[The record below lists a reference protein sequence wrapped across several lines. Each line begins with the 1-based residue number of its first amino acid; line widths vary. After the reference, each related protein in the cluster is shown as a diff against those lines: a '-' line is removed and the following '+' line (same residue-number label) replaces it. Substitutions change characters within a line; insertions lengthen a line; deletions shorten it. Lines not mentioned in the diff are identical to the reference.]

1 MGLLADSA
9 SKPCD
14 RLDDLSLAE
23 TLVVAAKHINI
34 HRLQRIVIQR
44 FLAER
49 KDHSGGAVFGA
60 HSHRTLHVK
69 NRQWIVQIKESF
81 QRLRIAGTN
90 HADRIA
96 EHVQEIREIPH
107 TLFHRLR
114 IAASHGEHRQR
125 IGWAARHLA
134 GKLAQLLRSR
144 FGINQRNLNAIRFS
158 SQRMRHHRTIRT
170 KRLHLP

>member
-1 MGLLADSA
+1 MRCERIGFLRTTCDVGLLADSA

-60 HSHRTLHVK
+60 LAGLGLALYA
-69 NRQWIVQIKESF
+69 
-81 QRLRIAGTN
+81 QRL
-90 HADRIA
+90 
-96 EHVQEIREIPH
+96 
-107 TLFHRLR
+107 
-114 IAASHGEHRQR
+114 QR
-125 IGWAARHLA
+125 
-134 GKLAQLLRSR
+134 GKS
-144 FGINQRNLNAIRFS
+144 GS
-158 SQRMRHHRTIRT
+158 
-170 KRLHLP
+170 